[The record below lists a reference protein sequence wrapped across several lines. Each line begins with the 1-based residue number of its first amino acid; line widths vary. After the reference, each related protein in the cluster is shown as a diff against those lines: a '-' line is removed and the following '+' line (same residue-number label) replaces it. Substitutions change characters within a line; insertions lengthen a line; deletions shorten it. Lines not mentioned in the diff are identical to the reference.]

1 MPEEF
6 RIWKEKIDAIEA
18 KKKQVPDHGHSKS
31 HHHAAAAAAAASSTA
46 AGVSADGSTTT
57 ANTEKSRKQR
67 FII

>member
-31 HHHAAAAAAAASSTA
+31 HHHAAAAASSTA

-67 FII
+67 FIM